1 MILLNHMNPQEIQKL
16 QQQFQDDLQKAQA
29 PQDLEALEILYLGR
43 KAGKVSN
50 LLRGLKDVSVE
61 GRKTVGPL
69 LQRLKNEIEQRLQ
82 ERNSSLVTRNSQT
95 AFDTT
100 LPGKKIPMGHYSPLT
115 TTRRAV
121 EKVFQSM
128 GFMVLDGPEL
138 ESEYYNFDAL
148 NIPAWHP
155 AREMWDTFYV
165 EDTKSRRYED
175 TKCLE
180 KETRH
185 TTLDTNKLL
194 LRTHTSSMQV
204 RIMKQFPELPIR
216 AIVPGTV
223 HRNEAT
229 DARHEKAFLNVEG
242 LMVGEGISLQNLI
255 SISRLF
261 LKKVLAEDVE
271 VRFRPG
277 FFPFTEPSLELDI
290 SCLICKQKGCAV
302 CKKTGWLEF
311 MGAGMVHP
319 NVLKAGGIDSKK
331 YTGFAFGFGL
341 DRLVMLKYGIDDV
354 RLFRSQDLRFLQ
366 QF

>member
-1 MILLNHMNPQEIQKL
+1 MNIMTVQEIQQL
-16 QQQFQDDLQKAQA
+16 QQQFQADLQKVTTA
-29 PQDLEALEILYLGR
+29 QDLESLEILYLGR
-43 KAGKVSN
+43 KAGKVST
-50 LLRGLKDVSVE
+50 LLRGLKDISVE
-61 GRKTVGPL
+61 DRKQIGPQ
-69 LQRLKNEIEQRLQ
+69 LQALKQEIESALVARRLQ
-82 ERNSSLVTRNSQT
+82 ATSYKLQADV
-95 AFDTT
+95 DVT
-100 LPGKKIPMGHYSPLT
+100 LPGKRIPMGHYSPLT

-138 ESEYYNFDAL
+138 ESEFYNFDAL
-148 NIPAWHP
+148 NIPSWHP

-165 EDTKSRRYED
+165 RDSAQISNIQYPISNR
-175 TKCLE
+175 
-180 KETRH
+180 
-185 TTLDTNKLL
+185 LL

-204 RIMKQFPELPIR
+204 RIMKQFPQLPIR

-223 HRNEAT
+223 YGNEAT

-277 FFPFTEPSLELDI
+277 YFPFTEPSLELDI
-290 SCLICKQKGCAV
+290 SCLICKQKGCPV

-354 RLFRSQDLRFLQ
+354 RLFRSQDLRFLN

>member
-1 MILLNHMNPQEIQKL
+1 MDFDQIQQL
-16 QQQFQDDLQKAQA
+16 RSQFQADLQKVTTA
-29 PQDLEALEILYLGR
+29 QDLEALEIFYLGR

-50 LLRGLKDVSVE
+50 LLRGLKDVSVQE
-61 GRKTVGPL
+61 RKTVGPL
-69 LQRLKNEIEQRLQ
+69 LQSLKQEIESEIANRK
-82 ERNSSLVTRNSQT
+82 SQIVNRKST
-95 AFDTT
+95 TSFDPT
-100 LPGKKIPMGHYSPLT
+100 LPGKQIPMGHYSPLT

-165 EDTKSRRYED
+165 ENPKTSVIASNAKQSRTGNQESNR
-175 TKCLE
+175 
-180 KETRH
+180 
-185 TTLDTNKLL
+185 LL

-204 RIMKQFPELPIR
+204 RIMKQFPQLPIR

-223 HRNEAT
+223 YRNEAT

-261 LKKVLAEDVE
+261 LKKVLAEDVD

-319 NVLKAGGIDSKK
+319 NVLKARGIDSKK

-354 RLFRSQDLRFLQ
+354 RLFRSQDLRFLN

>member
-1 MILLNHMNPQEIQKL
+1 MDTQTLQNL
-16 QQQFQDDLQKAQA
+16 QQQFRS
-29 PQDLEALEILYLGR
+29 DLEAVVSADQLRELEIRYLGR
-43 KAGKVSN
+43 KQGAVTN
-50 LLRGLKDVSVE
+50 LLHGLKNLS
-61 GRKTVGPL
+61 
-69 LQRLKNEIEQRLQ
+69 IEQRKNIGPQVQQLKVEVEKAIAAKITNYKLQ
-82 ERNSSLVTRNSQT
+82 ITNALDV
-95 AFDTT
+95 T
-100 LPGKKIPMGHYSPLT
+100 LPGERPAMGHYSPLT
-115 TTRRAV
+115 TTRRKT
-121 EKVFQSM
+121 EEVFQSM
-128 GFMVLDGPEL
+128 GFMVVDGPEL

-165 EDTKSRRYED
+165 REANRD
-175 TKCLE
+175 
-180 KETRH
+180 KEVKRQG
-185 TTLDTNKLL
+185 DKESNRLL

-204 RIMKQFPELPIR
+204 RIMKQFPQLPIR

-223 HRNEAT
+223 YRNEAT

-354 RLFRSQDLRFLQ
+354 RLFRSQDLRFLN

>member
-1 MILLNHMNPQEIQKL
+1 MTEQEIQQL
-16 QQQFQDDLQKAQA
+16 QQQFQDDLQKAQT
-29 PQDLEALEILYLGR
+29 PQDFEALEILYLGR

-61 GRKTVGPL
+61 DRKTVGPM
-69 LQRLKNEIEQRLQ
+69 LQSLKQEIESVLAARRLQ
-82 ERNSSLVTRNSQT
+82 AASYKLQADV
-95 AFDTT
+95 DVT
-100 LPGKKIPMGHYSPLT
+100 LPGKKLPMGHYSPLT

-148 NIPAWHP
+148 NIPDWHP

-165 EDTKSRRYED
+165 REANRD
-175 TKCLE
+175 
-180 KETRH
+180 KEVKRQG
-185 TTLDTNKLL
+185 DKESNRLL

-204 RIMKQFPELPIR
+204 RIMKQFPQLPIR

-223 HRNEAT
+223 YRNEAT

-354 RLFRSQDLRFLQ
+354 RLFRSQDLRFLN